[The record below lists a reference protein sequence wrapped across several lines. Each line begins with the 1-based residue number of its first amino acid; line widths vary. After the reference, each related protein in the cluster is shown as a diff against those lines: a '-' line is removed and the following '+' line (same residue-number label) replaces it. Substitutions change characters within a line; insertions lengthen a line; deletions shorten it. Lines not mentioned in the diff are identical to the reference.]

1 MVVECFSLY
10 KEALDLI
17 ASFKKEREKK
27 KEEEKRKEK
36 RRKTSINEV
45 VFNCMFSG

>member
-27 KEEEKRKEK
+27 
-36 RRKTSINEV
+36 RRKKEGRKKENIYK
-45 VFNCMFSG
+45 

>member
-27 KEEEKRKEK
+27 KKKKKGRKKEGK
-36 RRKTSINEV
+36 HL
-45 VFNCMFSG
+45 

>member
-17 ASFKKEREKK
+17 ARFKKEREKK
-27 KEEEKRKEK
+27 KKKKKGRKKEGK
-36 RRKTSINEV
+36 HL
-45 VFNCMFSG
+45 

>member
-27 KEEEKRKEK
+27 KKKKGRKKEGK
-36 RRKTSINEV
+36 HL
-45 VFNCMFSG
+45 

>member
-17 ASFKKEREKK
+17 VSFKKEREKK
-27 KEEEKRKEK
+27 KEEKRKEE
-36 RRKTSINEV
+36 RRKTSINEA

>member
-17 ASFKKEREKK
+17 ARFKKEREKK
-27 KEEEKRKEK
+27 K
-36 RRKTSINEV
+36 RRKKEGRKKENIYK
-45 VFNCMFSG
+45 